1 MDEMIETKIELAR
14 VLAVHP
20 RLVERRWGES
30 ASVSRQ
36 EEFEQLVLS
45 CGCELMGSHI
55 VKVRRILPSSLIGS
69 GQAEEIS
76 HLVEAHEV
84 AVVFV
89 DFQLS
94 PIQQRNL
101 EKAFN
106 AKVVD
111 RTGLILEIF
120 GARAKTREGVMQ
132 VQLASLNYQISR
144 LVKSW
149 THLERQRGGH
159 GFLGGPGERQLELDR
174 RMIRDKIKSVEQD
187 LAKVRQMRSTQRE
200 GRKRRDVLT
209 VALVGYTNAGKS
221 TLFNRIT
228 QADAYVAN
236 QLFATLDPTLRQI
249 KLKNSVTLMMSDTV
263 GFVQELPHELVDA
276 FRATLEEVIEADLI
290 LHVRDVADP
299 ENHAHKAV
307 VLSTLQELGLDGD
320 NAPPI
325 IEVLNK
331 IDLAPHVTSTIR
343 KGIDGSRIA
352 LSAHTGQG
360 IDELLGLLGKWSE
373 QNMVE
378 LLLKLPHGD
387 GKTLAWCHE
396 NGAVLSQDVDDDWLM
411 VKILISP
418 KFQSQLQEWV
428 VEEERPED

>member
-1 MDEMIETKIELAR
+1 MNEMIETTQ
-14 VLAVHP
+14 VLNQVIAIHP

-30 ASVSRQ
+30 ASASRKD
-36 EEFEQLVLS
+36 EFERLVLS
-45 CGCELMGSHI
+45 SGCQLMQSD
-55 VKVRRILPSSLIGS
+55 VVNVRRALPATLLGS
-69 GQAEEIS
+69 GQAKDIA
-76 HLVEAHEV
+76 HWVEVHEV
-84 AVVFV
+84 KVVFV
-89 DFQLS
+89 DHQLT

-101 EKAFN
+101 EKAFD

-120 GARAKTREGVMQ
+120 GSRAKTREGVMQ
-132 VQLASLNYQISR
+132 VELASLNYQISR

-187 LAKVRQMRSTQRE
+187 LAKVRQMRATQRE

-221 TLFNRIT
+221 TLFNYIT
-228 QADAYVAN
+228 KAEAYVAD

-249 KLKNSVTLMMSDTV
+249 KLKNSVTLMLSDTV

-290 LHVRDVADP
+290 LHVCDIADP
-299 ENHAHKAV
+299 ESPTHKAV
-307 VLSTLQELGLDGD
+307 VMSTLKELGLDGD
-320 NAPPI
+320 HAPPI
-325 IEVLNK
+325 IEVMNK
-331 IDLAPHVTSTIR
+331 MDLAPQVQTTIR
-343 KGIDGSRIA
+343 DDIDGSRIA

-360 IDELLGLLGKWSE
+360 VNDLLDVLGKWSE
-373 QNMVE
+373 LNMLE
-378 LLLKLPHGD
+378 LDLKLPIAD
-387 GKTLAWCHE
+387 GKTLAWCHAHAYVMHQE
-396 NGAVLSQDVDDDWLM
+396 ADASFLLLKVR
-411 VKILISP
+411 ISP
-418 KFQSQLQEWV
+418 KFQSYVQDWV
-428 VEEERPED
+428 VA

>member
-1 MDEMIETKIELAR
+1 MTELMDTKVELAK
-14 VLAVHP
+14 VLAIHP
-20 RLVERRWGES
+20 RLAENRWGETAS
-30 ASVSRQ
+30 ASRK
-36 EEFEQLVLS
+36 EEFERLVLS
-45 CGCELMGSHI
+45 CGSELMDSHV
-55 VKVRRILPSSLIGS
+55 VKVRRVLPATLIGT
-69 GQAEEIS
+69 GQAKEIA
-76 HLVEAHEV
+76 HLVEVHE
-84 AVVFV
+84 ADVVFV

-101 EKAFN
+101 EKAFD

-132 VQLASLNYQISR
+132 VELASLNYQISR
-144 LVKSW
+144 LVRSW
-149 THLERQRGGH
+149 THLERQRGGV
-159 GFLGGPGERQLELDR
+159 GFMGGPGERQLELDR

-187 LAKVRQMRSTQRE
+187 LAKVRQMRATQRE

-221 TLFNRIT
+221 TLFNKIT
-228 QADAYVAN
+228 QAEAYVAD

-290 LHVRDVADP
+290 LHVRDVSDP
-299 ENHAHKAV
+299 ESPNHKAV

-331 IDLAPHVTSTIR
+331 IDLAPHVQSTVR
-343 KGIDGSRIA
+343 EKIDGSRIA
-352 LSAHTGQG
+352 LSAHTGEG
-360 IDELLGLLGKWSE
+360 INDLLDILGKWSE

-378 LLLKLPHGD
+378 LALKLPIAD

-396 NGAVLSQDVDDDWLM
+396 HAAVLSHEADEDWLM
-411 VKILISP
+411 VHIRVSP
-418 KFQSQLQEWV
+418 KFQSQVQEWV
-428 VEEERPED
+428 IGDS